1 MTQMTTVEE
10 LIEILNADSEIRQR
24 LFEAFGLSALPELFR
39 RMDSF
44 EQTQQRMLEMLG
56 LHSETLQTQGELLQT
71 QGELLQTQG
80 ELLQTQGELLQTQG
94 ELLQTQG
101 EMLRR
106 HGEILKEHSDSLR
119 ILREDVS
126 GLRSTTNGLSSKV
139 DDLNAMVRGE
149 QVERKAFNVVSG
161 RLSRITDK
169 RIRRI
174 EPILTQSGAI
184 NYNMQNLWPVQDARV
199 DGKISD
205 SDYDRLMVTDLIFRA
220 YFQQALYLFPVEV
233 SNTISEDDVDRAARS
248 ADVLKKVFDDAET
261 TPIVAGTL
269 ISPCVE
275 MHAEELG
282 VKVVTFVLDRTN

>member
-1 MTQMTTVEE
+1 MTQIATVED
-10 LIEILNADSEIRQR
+10 LIEILNADPEIRHK
-24 LFEAFGLSALPELFR
+24 LFEAFGLSAMPELFR
-39 RMDSF
+39 RMDTF
-44 EQTQQRMLEMLG
+44 EDTQQRMLETLG
-56 LHSETLQTQGELLQT
+56 LHSETLQTHSEILARHSETLAQHSETLAQHTELLQA
-71 QGELLQTQG
+71 
-80 ELLQTQGELLQTQG
+80 
-94 ELLQTQG
+94 QG

-126 GLRSTTNGLSSKV
+126 GLRSTTNELSSKF

-161 RLSRITDK
+161 QLSRIADK

-174 EPILTQSGAI
+174 EPILNQSGAI
-184 NYNMQNLWPVQDARV
+184 YYNMQHMWPVHDARA

-205 SDYDRLMVTDLIFRA
+205 SDHDRLMVTDVIFRA
-220 YFQQALYLFPVEV
+220 YFQQVLHLFPVEV

-248 ADVLKKVFDDAET
+248 ADILKKVFDGAET

-269 ISPCVE
+269 ISPWVE
-275 MHAEELG
+275 MHAENLG
-282 VKVVTFVLDRTN
+282 VKVVTFVFERAN

>member
-1 MTQMTTVEE
+1 MTQMTTVED
-10 LIEILNADSEIRQR
+10 LIEILNADPEIRHR
-24 LFEAFGLSALPELFR
+24 LFEAFGLSALPELYR
-39 RMDSF
+39 RMDTF
-44 EQTQQRMLEMLG
+44 EQTQQRILETLAQHSEMLAQ
-56 LHSETLQTQGELLQT
+56 HSETLQTHS
-71 QGELLQTQG
+71 
-80 ELLQTQGELLQTQG
+80 

-106 HGEILKEHSDSLR
+106 HGEILMEHSDSLR
-119 ILREDVS
+119 ILRENVT
-126 GLRSTTNGLSSKV
+126 GLGNTTGELSSKL
-139 DDLNAMVRGE
+139 DDLNSMVRGE

-184 NYNMQNLWPVQDARV
+184 YYNMQNLWPVQDARA

-220 YFQQALYLFPVEV
+220 YFQQALHLFPVEV

-248 ADVLKKVFDDAET
+248 ADILRKVFDDAET
-261 TPIVAGTL
+261 TPIVAGTMV
-269 ISPCVE
+269 SPWVE
-275 MHAEELG
+275 MHAKELG
-282 VKVVTFVLDRTN
+282 VKVVTFTFDRTD

>member
-44 EQTQQRMLEMLG
+44 EQTQQRMLETLAQ
-56 LHSETLQTQGELLQT
+56 HSEI
-71 QGELLQTQG
+71 
-80 ELLQTQGELLQTQG
+80 
-94 ELLQTQG
+94 
-101 EMLRR
+101 LRR
-106 HGEILKEHSDSLR
+106 HGEILMEHSEMLKS
-119 ILREDVS
+119 LREDVDS
-126 GLRSTTNGLSSKV
+126 LGDTSNRLVVKLDN
-139 DDLNAMVRGE
+139 LNSMVWGE
-149 QVERKAFNVVSG
+149 QVERKALNVVFT
-161 RLSRITDK
+161 RLVEVAGK

-174 EPILTQSGAI
+174 EPVLSQSGAVHP
-184 NYNMQNLWPVQDARV
+184 NTDYTWPIQDAV
-199 DGKISD
+199 AKGEISY
-205 SDYDRLMVTDLIFRA
+205 SDYNRLMVTDLIFRA